1 MNFIMSQIIGGIGL
15 LFLVYS
21 LQKNNRKKLLKYQV
35 LSSFSFALQYFLL
48 GAYSGGFMHFMC
60 MVRNHLF
67 SKYKKG
73 SVPFMLLLT
82 ILLIIVILSL
92 ISYVGFISL
101 LPMMAVVMY
110 SCALWYGNLTYIRI
124 IEVIGCTLF
133 VIYSIYVVSISG
145 VIASLVEISS
155 ALVAIFR
162 FDLKKKKKR
171 R

>member
-1 MNFIMSQIIGGIGL
+1 MNFILSQIIGGIGL

-35 LSSFSFALQYFLL
+35 MSSLMFSLQYFLL

-60 MVRNHLF
+60 MIRNHLF
-67 SKYKKG
+67 GKYRKG
-73 SVPFMLLLT
+73 SVPFKL
-82 ILLIIVILSL
+82 LLIILLVIILLSS

-101 LPMMAVVMY
+101 LPMLAVVMY
-110 SCALWYGNLTYIRI
+110 SIALWCGNLTYIRI
-124 IEVIGCTLF
+124 VEVIGCTLF
-133 VIYSIYVVSISG
+133 VIYSFYVVSISG

-162 FDLKKKKKR
+162 FDLKKKRK
-171 R
+171 

>member
-1 MNFIMSQIIGGIGL
+1 
-15 LFLVYS
+15 
-21 LQKNNRKKLLKYQV
+21 
-35 LSSFSFALQYFLL
+35 
-48 GAYSGGFMHFMC
+48 
-60 MVRNHLF
+60 
-67 SKYKKG
+67 
-73 SVPFMLLLT
+73 
-82 ILLIIVILSL
+82 
-92 ISYVGFISL
+92 
-101 LPMMAVVMY
+101 MAVVMY

>member
-67 SKYKKG
+67 GKYKKG